1 MTREQAQ
8 KNLELLGLTDVTA
21 EMITNYLNQVNGE
34 TKKEKARADQY
45 KADAELKA
53 QLQAQIDEL
62 ENKNLT
68 DIEKANKATE
78 IANNKAA
85 ELEVQL
91 KTMQLKSS
99 LAENGIIGED
109 ADTLLKSITEGN
121 FDAQILGKIISEKI
135 ETANADLQK
144 KLLENTPGP
153 DGGNG
158 DGKNGNNDKTS
169 AELVA
174 ESIGKKLSG
183 GSGKTTE
190 DIISN
195 YL

>member
-158 DGKNGNNDKTS
+158 DGKDGNNDKTS